1 MWNRGAQSFVAAV
14 VLAASSA
21 CSTHYTPRAGP
32 RISMVMEGGSPAYT
46 KNGKVYKHGFAGG
59 GLVEAVSDDAEA
71 LEAAETYQSRTTT
84 GFLLVLA
91 GTVCLTA
98 SIVLVAT
105 RDPFDERDASN
116 DRLAVGTA
124 LCGLGG
130 YIGGAAVLASG
141 QPYHFDAINIY
152 NDKVDKRR
160 FRPSGG
166 YGAPPH
172 TQPVPYAPPPGVA
185 PQRPAPVAP
194 PPVAQPPPAP
204 PASSPAPPET
214 PAPLP

>member
-1 MWNRGAQSFVAAV
+1 
-14 VLAASSA
+14 
-21 CSTHYTPRAGP
+21 
-32 RISMVMEGGSPAYT
+32 MVMEGGSPAYA

-71 LEAAETYQSRTTT
+71 LEAAETYQSRMTT
-84 GFLLVLA
+84 GILLVLA

-98 SIVLVAT
+98 SIVFLAM
-105 RDPFDERDASN
+105 RDPLDERDTSN

-130 YIGGAAVLASG
+130 YIGGAAVLATG

-166 YGAPPH
+166 YGAPPYTH
-172 TQPVPYAPPPGVA
+172 PVPYAPRAPAPPPAA
-185 PQRPAPVAP
+185 PTAPAPVAP
-194 PPVAQPPPAP
+194 PPPLAPAP
-204 PASSPAPPET
+204 PASSPAPA
-214 PAPLP
+214 APTVPPP